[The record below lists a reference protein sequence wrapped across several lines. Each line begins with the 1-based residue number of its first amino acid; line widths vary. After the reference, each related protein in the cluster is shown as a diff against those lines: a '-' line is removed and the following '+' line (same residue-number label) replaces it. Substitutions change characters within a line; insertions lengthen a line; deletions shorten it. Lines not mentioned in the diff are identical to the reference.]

1 MLVCTRFRLGMTL
14 LGCMLAVLSDMGL
27 DQCCAQAKVQPASDA
42 AWDSL
47 TLVVLGP
54 VGPVFVELQI
64 SVGNRSYRDWISGTL
79 LRVLDGNSDGRLG
92 TAELGAMSPGV
103 KRFAGISGAGDLP
116 LAGSDGLNAAA
127 FRAWFS
133 ARIPRLLD
141 LIAQPQPAD
150 EAVRLSALLDQNA
163 DLSVSDAELLSA
175 ARTLRF
181 RDLDDD
187 ETFALAELMP
197 YRDPLSQNAA
207 VRPEVL
213 TLPFLHVGDERSVAD
228 ATARLW
234 FRYGRDGVF
243 PVAVLRRPSDT
254 AGGQLSE
261 SELSDFL
268 RKPLHH
274 LTLRFRLSDKANL
287 SDVEAVLSG
296 GAESFCQL
304 EKTGRG
310 RLMLRLDGMRIQLV
324 ARGGG
329 ANDRMMS
336 RGYVGQEFSLADTDR
351 SQELSEEEFT
361 AMSASLSRAGA
372 GLEFSAADLDGNG
385 GVSRKELFGVLE
397 SEQAVVAGRVEVTVE
412 QSGKT
417 MFSILDSNSD
427 LRLTRREIQSGQSRL
442 QQFDLNSDGLFSELE
457 LGTEYVLSVGMGRS
471 EYRRSAADM
480 AMNPAMMSG
489 VSDAVLPGVENLSGP
504 LWFRRMDRNQD
515 GDVSLREFPGTS
527 AQFQQLDSDADGLIS
542 TTEAEAVEA
551 GK

>member
-1 MLVCTRFRLGMTL
+1 
-14 LGCMLAVLSDMGL
+14 
-27 DQCCAQAKVQPASDA
+27 
-42 AWDSL
+42 
-47 TLVVLGP
+47 
-54 VGPVFVELQI
+54 
-64 SVGNRSYRDWISGTL
+64 
-79 LRVLDGNSDGRLG
+79 
-92 TAELGAMSPGV
+92 
-103 KRFAGISGAGDLP
+103 
-116 LAGSDGLNAAA
+116 
-127 FRAWFS
+127 
-133 ARIPRLLD
+133 
-141 LIAQPQPAD
+141 
-150 EAVRLSALLDQNA
+150 
-163 DLSVSDAELLSA
+163 
-175 ARTLRF
+175 
-181 RDLDDD
+181 
-187 ETFALAELMP
+187 
-197 YRDPLSQNAA
+197 
-207 VRPEVL
+207 
-213 TLPFLHVGDERSVAD
+213 
-228 ATARLW
+228 
-234 FRYGRDGVF
+234 
-243 PVAVLRRPSDT
+243 
-254 AGGQLSE
+254 
-261 SELSDFL
+261 LSDFL

-397 SEQAVVAGRVEVTVE
+397 SEQAVVAGRVEITVE